1 MQNIPQQDQQSVNF
15 DLIDWKYKD
24 ETVLM
29 SDSVIHKV
37 AEAKHREINN
47 LKDRNV
53 FEEVDDEG
61 QECTESHRKNR

>member
-37 AEAKHREINN
+37 AEAKHREISN